1 MKDAGLRGRRGRR
14 RRQRGSLPVAE
25 ASAPCGRHRAARRQL
40 RNRGGDGV
48 TSGFGRARRQ
58 RWNLLVLPP
67 SADLP
72 AGPLLLPGSAPP
84 AVPAEPATG
93 PDQDSAAAIL
103 VSMFCHCC
111 FTSVPTELSYYFIF
125 LPLTTSASFVFNFR
139 LECSSGSRLGGE
151 HRRVRGAR
159 LLRRSTARASALTP
173 PRTAMPRTAALRLV
187 RDRARLLLESE
198 QAPEPNECTIE
209 KSVEGGGVDQVTY
222 FTIFCFVHLP
232 LPPSLSRALYFS
244 FSLIFVADLLVA
256 DLLAVVLHSPPP
268 PSPCPPRSPA
278 RPSLAIVNVLLL
290 ALQLVLDR
298 W

>member
-1 MKDAGLRGRRGRR
+1 MTTGIPA
-14 RRQRGSLPVAE
+14 
-25 ASAPCGRHRAARRQL
+25 CGRGKCMA
-40 RNRGGDGV
+40 
-48 TSGFGRARRQ
+48 
-58 RWNLLVLPP
+58 
-67 SADLP
+67 
-72 AGPLLLPGSAPP
+72 
-84 AVPAEPATG
+84 
-93 PDQDSAAAIL
+93 
-103 VSMFCHCC
+103 
-111 FTSVPTELSYYFIF
+111 
-125 LPLTTSASFVFNFR
+125 TSASFVFNLR